1 MSDRLIARS
10 QLVVLGV
17 VVLTM
22 AGAAGCSR
30 GVAGSDAAPLPTVAV
45 ARVTRGPL
53 SRSQDI
59 EAELRPYQD
68 VDIHAKVAGFV
79 QSIVVDVGDHVRE
92 GQVLATLEIPEL
104 ADEVEQADAGVAA
117 SDAEVTRAEAE
128 VARAG
133 SAHDVAHLAA
143 ARLTSVS
150 KAQPG
155 LVAQQ
160 EIDEAT
166 GRDKVAEAQLA
177 TANAALAASRQQ
189 VAVARANQARTHALF
204 NYASITAPF
213 AGVITKRYADKG
225 TMIQAGTS
233 STTQALP
240 LVRLAEDDRLRL
252 VIPVP
257 ESAVSHIRVGGAVDV
272 RVPSLNRSFSGSISR
287 FADQVDPTTRTMH
300 AEVNV
305 PNPTGTLVPGL
316 YALASIVLDQIPNA
330 LTVPAQA
337 LDRTDAGVS
346 VLRVGASGVLERR
359 AIRLGLETVDAAEV
373 TSGLSEG
380 DLVVVGTRSQLRPGE
395 TVQPKVS
402 APAGTTAGTSGGL

>member
-1 MSDRLIARS
+1 
-10 QLVVLGV
+10 
-17 VVLTM
+17 
-22 AGAAGCSR
+22 
-30 GVAGSDAAPLPTVAV
+30 
-45 ARVTRGPL
+45 
-53 SRSQDI
+53 
-59 EAELRPYQD
+59 
-68 VDIHAKVAGFV
+68 
-79 QSIVVDVGDHVRE
+79 
-92 GQVLATLEIPEL
+92 VLATLEIPEL

-287 FADQVDPTTRTMH
+287 FADQVDPATRTMH

-305 PNPTGTLVPGL
+305 PNQTGTLVPGL